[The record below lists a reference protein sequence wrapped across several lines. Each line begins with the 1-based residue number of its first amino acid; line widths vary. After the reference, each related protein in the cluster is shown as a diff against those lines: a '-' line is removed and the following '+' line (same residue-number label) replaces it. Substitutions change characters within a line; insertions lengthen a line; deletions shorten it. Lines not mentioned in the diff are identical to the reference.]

1 MKWWFSKKQ
10 EPPDSNRT
18 LQVTYWNCNGMICA
32 IKQQQIQNVMEQE
45 LIDITFV
52 DETHF
57 R

>member
-1 MKWWFSKKQ
+1 MKWRLSKKH

-18 LQVTYWNCNGMICA
+18 VQVTYWNCNGIFCA

-52 DETHF
+52 DKTHF